1 MEAETEHG
9 ERLARCWRHDGS
21 LTPATLVTRVR
32 WQLEGWLTATGGITK
47 LCLVPD
53 EVVPATGRQLGFW
66 GGDPAAADHAA
77 RALARVQGMLGPE
90 SVVTAVPV
98 GGRTPTEQVRWV
110 PWGEDFATEPAFR
123 SGTEPAF
130 RSGTEPAFRS
140 GTEPA
145 AAAPWPGTVPGPSPA
160 RVFDPPLPA
169 DLVDADGQAITVS
182 GRGEPSAAPADLRC
196 TVLPNGGGPLVA
208 WAGPWPHDLRWW
220 DRLRAGTGE
229 GRLRAGTGRPLVP
242 ERRRRR
248 RRALW
253 QVVVDGGGDTAIAC
267 LVAVT
272 RGRAEVE
279 AIYD

>member
-9 ERLARCWRHDGS
+9 EWLARCWRHDGS

-77 RALARVQGMLGPE
+77 RALARVQGMLGPD
-90 SVVTAVPV
+90 SVVTAIPI
-98 GGRTPTEQVRWV
+98 GGRTPTERVRWV
-110 PWGEDFATEPAFR
+110 PWGEE
-123 SGTEPAF
+123 SGTESS
-130 RSGTEPAFRS
+130 R
-140 GTEPA
+140 
-145 AAAPWPGTVPGPSPA
+145 AAPWPGTVPGPSPA
-160 RVFDPPLPA
+160 RVFDPPLHA
-169 DLVDADGQAITVS
+169 DLVDAEGQAITVS

-196 TVLPNGGGPLVA
+196 SALPNGGGPLVA

-220 DRLRAGTGE
+220 DARC
-229 GRLRAGTGRPLVP
+229 
-242 ERRRRR
+242 

-253 QVVVDGGGDTAIAC
+253 QVVVDGGEGTAIAC
-267 LVAVT
+267 LVAVA